1 VTRAHDVWRFTYAL
15 VLWGGV
21 LGAVGCSSTQAA
33 QPGTGGSGFGTGGS
47 GFVEPTAQSSGAI
60 SQGGGAIAQ
69 TPECNQTDSTY
80 SCCLKRHPGQPEYC
94 GEMAPNAQPPKQGPN
109 RLPPPV
115 KIPSAE
121 EKKRRKKVCQEYYE
135 QCIAKGGEDLE
146 RFTEG
151 HSRCQDCYGDCEKTG
166 LWPGA
171 VNEHP
176 CPKVSQ

>member
-1 VTRAHDVWRFTYAL
+1 MTQAHGVWRFTYAL
-15 VLWGGV
+15 VLWGGL

-33 QPGTGGSGFGTGGS
+33 LPGTGGSGFA
-47 GFVEPTAQSSGAI
+47 EPTAQSTGP
-60 SQGGGAIAQ
+60 IAQ
-69 TPECNQTDSTY
+69 SPECNQTDSTV
-80 SCCLKRHPGQPEYC
+80 SCCLKQHPRDPEYC
-94 GEMAPNAQPPKQGPN
+94 GEVAPNAQPPKQGPN
-109 RLPPPV
+109 RLPPLV

-166 LWPGA
+166 LWPEA

-176 CPKVSQ
+176 CPKVSP